1 MENSYLATR
10 VKENRT
16 RSGMSQE
23 ALADKTGLSH
33 RTIQRIENG
42 ESNPTG
48 DTLQRLS
55 TALGVNPDD
64 LMDWTIKEDNGY
76 LIFMNIAALSF
87 VIFPIL
93 GILIPFIM
101 WTSKKDQLKDV
112 HKIGVR
118 LINFEITWFV
128 FLFLIPLLLFLS
140 VKTGLL
146 ENLNLSTIIIVTVA
160 MYLLNIVAITM
171 NTFRIMRK
179 KHVWYYSPIRFLR

>member
-101 WTSKKDQLKDV
+101 WTSKKDQIKDV

-146 ENLNLSTIIIVTVA
+146 QNLNLSTIIIVTVA